1 MLDFLPDDWRQRYAD
16 PSSSLRP
23 PSEVVAAPHAVM
35 CASRADYVGVIRR
48 LVDIG
53 MIAWTRS
60 PRAVNGLF
68 GVPKDPGDAK
78 TSLRLIIDARPA
90 NALFVDPPHIELPTP
105 DVIGRLSVPR
115 GKKLYIAKADISD
128 FYHRLL
134 MPQSWWA
141 YFALPHLTAAEATA
155 AGIRITPFV
164 GERGVTEVRE
174 RWWPC
179 IKTLPMGF
187 SHAVPLAQRLHEH
200 FIDTRVGWNRDDRI
214 TSTSPLL
221 VGSRA
226 RHCAY
231 IDDTT
236 IVGTSAPRM
245 RRMLTEYI
253 AAATAAG
260 LEPKASKTVWPC
272 TRAEVVGLEIDGIK
286 QSLGVSP
293 TKLRKLCDD
302 TRALLARGVATADD
316 MRRIVGRWTWAMLVR
331 RPSLAVFSSVYR
343 FMECVRRVPW
353 VLWPTVARELRT
365 AIGLAPL
372 LFTSLTDTWCSHV
385 AATDA
390 SMTGQGVVV
399 TRTTHSAMASVAA
412 NRSLPGGSSAST
424 PMMAAGADTAAASA
438 DSMTVLSTC
447 DRDGDAC
454 DHKRT
459 CSPTDS
465 CKGINYELKVPEPQP
480 TVCDPPPLAAVVCRP
495 PPPAE
500 LKDARW
506 TEIVSS
512 RWEREEHINSLEVR
526 AVITAIRWTLS
537 RSATH
542 ATVNSR
548 LLILSDSS
556 ATVGALSKGRSS
568 SPVILRRC
576 RTAAALLLAS
586 GLRLH
591 LRWVPTEWNPADAAS
606 RR

>member
-1 MLDFLPDDWRQRYAD
+1 M
-16 PSSSLRP
+16 
-23 PSEVVAAPHAVM
+23 
-35 CASRADYVGVIRR
+35 
-48 LVDIG
+48 
-53 MIAWTRS
+53 
-60 PRAVNGLF
+60 
-68 GVPKDPGDAK
+68 
-78 TSLRLIIDARPA
+78 
-90 NALFVDPPHIELPTP
+90 
-105 DVIGRLSVPR
+105 
-115 GKKLYIAKADISD
+115 
-128 FYHRLL
+128 
-134 MPQSWWA
+134 
-141 YFALPHLTAAEATA
+141 
-155 AGIRITPFV
+155 
-164 GERGVTEVRE
+164 
-174 RWWPC
+174 
-179 IKTLPMGF
+179 
-187 SHAVPLAQRLHEH
+187 
-200 FIDTRVGWNRDDRI
+200 NRDDRI

-253 AAATAAG
+253 AAATDAG
-260 LEPKASKTVWPC
+260 LEPKASKTVWPR
-272 TRAEVVGLEIDGIK
+272 TRAEVVGLEIDGIE

-293 TKLRKLCDD
+293 IKLQKLCDD
-302 TRALLARGVATADD
+302 TRALLARGIATADD

-343 FMECVRRVPW
+343 FVECARRVPW

-399 TRTTHSAMASVAA
+399 TRTTHSVMASVAA
-412 NRSLPGGSSAST
+412 DRSLPGGTSASAPGT
-424 PMMAAGADTAAASA
+424 VVGTDTAAARCT
-438 DSMTVLSTC
+438 MTVSEM
-447 DRDGDAC
+447 
-454 DHKRT
+454 
-459 CSPTDS
+459 TDS
-465 CKGINYELKVPEPQP
+465 TVVGHSPCIGSTLSGLRRSHVSAQTLPSPACTVMLSESKRSAVPSPI
-480 TVCDPPPLAAVVCRP
+480 TAHGAVEHKQSTDSPSVTEASVCRP

-537 RSATH
+537 RSAAH